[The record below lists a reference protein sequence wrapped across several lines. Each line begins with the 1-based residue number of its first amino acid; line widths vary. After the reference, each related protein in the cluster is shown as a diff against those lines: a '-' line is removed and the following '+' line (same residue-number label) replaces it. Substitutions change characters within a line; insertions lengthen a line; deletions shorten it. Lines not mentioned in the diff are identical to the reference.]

1 MFCFIEFMGVGFF
14 THQIALILHN
24 YFYVNRQVREYTLFL
39 FFFMN
44 INKCPNYH
52 YQAFSDYVI
61 YVNRIIALKIYSLLL
76 LNYVI
81 MQCLNKLCHHAIV
94 LLRFLQVF
102 FSYFYFL

>member
-1 MFCFIEFMGVGFF
+1 
-14 THQIALILHN
+14 
-24 YFYVNRQVREYTLFL
+24 
-39 FFFMN
+39 MN

-81 MQCLNKLCHHAIV
+81 MQCLNTLCHHAIV
-94 LLRFLQVF
+94 IAVSSSLFQLFLFPLVFLHFLHILLDF
-102 FSYFYFL
+102 FHPLST